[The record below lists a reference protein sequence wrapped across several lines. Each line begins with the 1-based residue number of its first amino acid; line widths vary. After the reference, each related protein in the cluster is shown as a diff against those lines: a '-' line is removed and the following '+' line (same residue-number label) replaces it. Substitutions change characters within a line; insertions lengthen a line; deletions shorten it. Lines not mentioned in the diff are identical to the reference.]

1 MKEIRVYLVDIY
13 NFEFDESP
21 KDWNNDKFMTESEIQ
36 GNIYTL
42 EGFQDAYN
50 DGDINGEN
58 SYIRIINPNI

>member
-13 NFEFDESP
+13 NFEFDDSP
-21 KDWNNDKFMTESEIQ
+21 KDWNNEKFMTESEIQ